1 MVAAGIALVR
11 GRLVQRR
18 EEVGKYLLIGE
29 IVVVQDVGGV
39 VRDARENAVRH
50 LPPALIDLHH
60 CLVVKLQRLGVALE
74 AAEHG
79 AVGHIVAVDHG
90 DGIVQLRI
98 VVGSLGIQRTGLVV
112 VAVQVAVQIPAVIH
126 RMLGDEAALADGA
139 ARGVGDLHIGVG
151 VGPRLLRRL
160 EVHRHVGGLRLHQHD
175 LLRRVG
181 VRLILVLIFRTVV
194 LTAAGQQRQC
204 RQQGCAR
211 QNIPFLSHDGL
222 LSAVRIPSADKGTH
236 ACHLMARNAGQRA
249 RCPAPLRWGYL
260 TICRPQMQD
269 PFDRSQ

>member
-1 MVAAGIALVR
+1 
-11 GRLVQRR
+11 
-18 EEVGKYLLIGE
+18 
-29 IVVVQDVGGV
+29 
-39 VRDARENAVRH
+39 
-50 LPPALIDLHH
+50 
-60 CLVVKLQRLGVALE
+60 
-74 AAEHG
+74 
-79 AVGHIVAVDHG
+79 
-90 DGIVQLRI
+90 
-98 VVGSLGIQRTGLVV
+98 
-112 VAVQVAVQIPAVIH
+112 
-126 RMLGDEAALADGA
+126 MLGDEAALADGA

-151 VGPRLLRRL
+151 IGPRLLRRL

-181 VRLILVLIFRTVV
+181 VRLILVLIVRIVV

-269 PFDRSQ
+269 PFDRSQRRCLIVALEHQGKLPLLHGRHPVLVGCQQGLGLRQLTLPQIAGRRAVQTGGSHGAQ